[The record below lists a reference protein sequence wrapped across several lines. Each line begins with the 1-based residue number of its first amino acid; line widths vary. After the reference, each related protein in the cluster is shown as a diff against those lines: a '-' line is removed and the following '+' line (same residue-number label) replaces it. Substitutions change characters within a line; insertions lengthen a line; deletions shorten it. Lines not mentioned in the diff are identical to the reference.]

1 MGDGELRR
9 RRRRHALIAR
19 PAPFVAALLTVALVG
34 CGGGAATRS
43 DDELTIRLEV
53 RDGALRAPGEPCA
66 GSVPFLYVHASA
78 PYRLEDGDGATLA
91 EGRLPE
97 GRAVK
102 AFREELGVPREPT
115 HCRMTIAVDAPE
127 RREYRLVV
135 AGREPLSFAAE
146 RRAAVVT
153 IP

>member
-1 MGDGELRR
+1 VGDRELRR
-9 RRRRHALIAR
+9 RRRRHALIG
-19 PAPFVAALLTVALVG
+19 PFVAVLLAVALLG
-34 CGGGAATRS
+34 CGGGAAAGG
-43 DDELTIRLEV
+43 DDALTIRLEV

-78 PYRLEDGDGATLA
+78 PYRLEDGAGQKLA

-102 AFREELGVPREPT
+102 AFREDLGVPREPT
-115 HCRMTIAVDAPE
+115 HCRMTLAVDAPE

-135 AGREPLSFAAE
+135 AGRKSLTFSA
-146 RRAAVVT
+146 RGRAAVVAL
-153 IP
+153 P

>member
-1 MGDGELRR
+1 VDDRQLRR
-9 RRRRHALIAR
+9 RRRRHALIGAAA
-19 PAPFVAALLTVALVG
+19 APFIVALVG
-34 CGGGAATRS
+34 CGGGAATRGE
-43 DDELTIRLEV
+43 DDRLTVRLEV

-66 GSVPFLYVHASA
+66 GSMPFLYVHASA
-78 PYRLEDGDGATLA
+78 PYRLEDGAGATLA

-102 AFREELGVPREPT
+102 AFREDLGVPREPT

-135 AGREPLSFAAE
+135 DGREPLPFTA
-146 RRAAVVT
+146 RGRAAVVT
-153 IP
+153 LP

>member
-1 MGDGELRR
+1 L
-9 RRRRHALIAR
+9 
-19 PAPFVAALLTVALVG
+19 AALLAVALLG
-34 CGGGAATRS
+34 CGGGAASRS
-43 DDELTIRLEV
+43 ADDDALTIRLEV

-102 AFREELGVPREPT
+102 AFRDDLGVPREPT

-135 AGREPLSFAAE
+135 AGREPLRFAAE
-146 RRAAVVT
+146 RRSAVVT

>member
-1 MGDGELRR
+1 VGDRELRR
-9 RRRRHALIAR
+9 RRGRHALIAVL
-19 PAPFVAALLTVALVG
+19 VAAPLLGGCGAAAGDGGATRDADDRLTV
-34 CGGGAATRS
+34 
-43 DDELTIRLEV
+43 RLDV

-78 PYRLEDGDGATLA
+78 PYRLEDGDGTTLA

-135 AGREPLSFAAE
+135 AGREPLRFAAE
-146 RRAAVVT
+146 RRSAVVT